1 MFSIGQSI
9 SPLRALTLGGLF
21 STALISGVTFADT
34 VEIPVGSQG
43 AAAEGSLS
51 SGEASLSSGEA
62 SLLSGEASHL
72 RGKKQEEVSVELGE
86 PLGIQGPVGEP
97 AITRWEYADFYVYFE
112 YDRVLHTVKKHRG

>member
-51 SGEASLSSGEA
+51 RGEASLS
-62 SLLSGEASHL
+62 SGEASHL